1 MSALT
6 ITSIIFN
13 IALLVAI
20 LMYDKAFDK
29 ARREVELWETIAND
43 RLKEIEKLKQ
53 E

>member
-1 MSALT
+1 MLALT

-20 LMYDKAFDK
+20 VMYDKAFDR
-29 ARREVELWETIAND
+29 ARREVELWKTIAND
-43 RLKEIEKLKQ
+43 RRKEIEKLKQ